1 MSSMKK
7 GIMAQKIKEYEST
20 LYNNLLKVNENIN
33 TFFYDMLEDF
43 SVSIWFPIL
52 SDLIQYIHIFFY
64 PFKENVSYFLL
75 TSLFSFHLYINKI
88 NF

>member
-7 GIMAQKIKEYEST
+7 EIMAQKIKEYEST
-20 LYNNLLKVNENIN
+20 LYKYFFEINEKANS
-33 TFFYDMLEDF
+33 FFYDMLNDF

-64 PFKENVSYFLL
+64 PFKENVSYFNLL
-75 TSLFSFHLYINKI
+75 CFII
-88 NF
+88 